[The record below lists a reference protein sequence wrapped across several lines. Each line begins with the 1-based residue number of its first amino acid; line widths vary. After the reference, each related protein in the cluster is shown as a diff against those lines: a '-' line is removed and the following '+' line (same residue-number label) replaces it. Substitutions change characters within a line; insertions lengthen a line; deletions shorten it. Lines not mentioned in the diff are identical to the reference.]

1 MPFGTLT
8 SENRLILETIQ
19 GILVRLS
26 MDGRIQT
33 FCCMTEEG
41 GHLAHLNP
49 QGAFWHDLF
58 EPLDGQLEWRDF
70 FHDVLLIDGRGRHL
84 NWIADAVGE
93 PIRLEWQFKRVGTS
107 ADPSSFLLGIG
118 RVITRRMANEERMA
132 AEHHRLVEDNKE
144 MTCLYGI
151 SQIIVEMGGTFD
163 DKLTAIAQLMI
174 PALHCPERATVH
186 IRLNNVS
193 YKTPG
198 FDQADER
205 ISEKVVVL
213 GEERGQVEIGYRLRY
228 QPADPQKV
236 DFNNKERRLLKNVA
250 RQLAFKLE
258 KRELQEQLKH
268 ADRLVTIGQL
278 AAGIAHELNNP
289 LADILGFAQLASR
302 RPDLPEE
309 TYQDLVRIV
318 KSALYAREVIK
329 RILLFSRQSRPHK
342 TEADL
347 NAIVDEWLDF
357 IRFRCAKSNIEV
369 DLELDPGLPPIV
381 GDPAQL
387 NQVLVNLVIN
397 AIHAMNEGGRLTI
410 ATGRDGDKVYLL
422 VRDTGSGINTEIMD
436 KIFLPFFT
444 TKDVDQGTGLGLSVV
459 YGIVQEH
466 GGQVTVR
473 SKEGA
478 GSTFQIVFPLTKPA
492 PCAVETESQPK

>member
-1 MPFGTLT
+1 M
-8 SENRLILETIQ
+8 
-19 GILVRLS
+19 
-26 MDGRIQT
+26 
-33 FCCMTEEG
+33 
-41 GHLAHLNP
+41 H
-49 QGAFWHDLF
+49 
-58 EPLDGQLEWRDF
+58 
-70 FHDVLLIDGRGRHL
+70 
-84 NWIADAVGE
+84 VGS
-93 PIRLEWQFKRVGTS
+93 RT
-107 ADPSSFLLGIG
+107 
-118 RVITRRMANEERMA
+118 A
-132 AEHHRLVEDNKE
+132 A
-144 MTCLYGI
+144 
-151 SQIIVEMGGTFD
+151 
-163 DKLTAIAQLMI
+163 
-174 PALHCPERATVH
+174 
-186 IRLNNVS
+186 
-193 YKTPG
+193 
-198 FDQADER
+198 
-205 ISEKVVVL
+205 
-213 GEERGQVEIGYRLRY
+213 
-228 QPADPQKV
+228 
-236 DFNNKERRLLKNVA
+236 
-250 RQLAFKLE
+250 
-258 KRELQEQLKH
+258 
-268 ADRLVTIGQL
+268 
-278 AAGIAHELNNP
+278 
-289 LADILGFAQLASR
+289 R

-492 PCAVETESQPK
+492 PCAVETESQTK